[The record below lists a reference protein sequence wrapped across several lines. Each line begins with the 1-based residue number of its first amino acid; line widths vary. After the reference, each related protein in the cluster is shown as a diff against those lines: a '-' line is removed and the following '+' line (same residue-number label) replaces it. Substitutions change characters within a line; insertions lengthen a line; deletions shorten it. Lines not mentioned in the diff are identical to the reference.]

1 MTEEPK
7 GRIGSAFDDFL
18 KDEGI
23 FEEVQ
28 AGALKKV
35 VAHHPGRG
43 DARKAGRFCV
53 VFFRARFVGQ
63 NRALTRQFMR
73 AEICMVNGGNST

>member
-1 MTEEPK
+1 MSFEVGVLIETVESK

-23 FEEVQ
+23 FEDVK

-35 VAHHPGRG
+35 VAHQLGEAMTAQKLSPR
-43 DARKAGRFCV
+43 
-53 VFFRARFVGQ
+53 
-63 NRALTRQFMR
+63 
-73 AEICMVNGGNST
+73 S

>member
-1 MTEEPK
+1 MTKEPK

-35 VAHHPGRG
+35 IGQLLSAS
-43 DARKAGRFCV
+43 DERKAGADFDALREFIGRQGGEPPKAGDE
-53 VFFRARFVGQ
+53 RASP
-63 NRALTRQFMR
+63 RA
-73 AEICMVNGGNST
+73 